1 MPFQLSRLQS
11 GGIPHTTVHVTPPTF
26 FVVGYENLSQRFTH
40 TQKVSLLI
48 VFYPAQ
54 QDNCFTSLVKVWAQ
68 SFNPSTIVRYGN
80 N

>member
-1 MPFQLSRLQS
+1 LTSTGNGKS
-11 GGIPHTTVHVTPPTF
+11 HVTPSTL